1 MVRTVLALVSGTGCL
16 AAAVLALAR
25 LRVLR
30 RAISPNLKATRLV
43 LTAIA
48 LIGAGLAVYVVL
60 RRTAAMPAAFLD
72 RGVLIV
78 LSAGIGLLCW
88 ADDVEYPGTI
98 RALGVVALG
107 LAACVAGLV
116 MLSKLP
122 FQIGSAQSV
131 AAGGILLA
139 GLGLFFVA
147 LRIGRRLRA
156 RRPT

>member
-1 MVRTVLALVSGTGCL
+1 MVRTLLELVSGAACL

-30 RAISPNLKATRLV
+30 RATSPNVKATRLV
-43 LTAIA
+43 LTALA
-48 LIGAGLAVYVVL
+48 LIGAGLALYVVL
-60 RRTAAMPAAFLD
+60 RRTTMPAAPLD
-72 RGVLIV
+72 RGMLIV

-88 ADDVEYPGTI
+88 ADEVEYPGTI

-116 MLSKLP
+116 MLSKVP
-122 FQIGSAQSV
+122 FQLGRAQSV
-131 AAGGILLA
+131 AASGLLLA

-147 LRIGRRLRA
+147 LLMGRRLRA